1 MFLGAIPGS
10 AELSPS
16 DGCERGGNRMNR
28 ILWAIA
34 LAAIP
39 VTAQANAGIGFFI
52 IAVPFIVVALLPAVL
67 IEAGVLWRL
76 LPVAPRRAL
85 WLSFSANLRSSIW
98 GVILAIGVDLVFF
111 GLSGSAGP
119 EPTKASGIAALVPL
133 FFLTWRI
140 EHRAVLRLEPDLPRA
155 RVALATGA
163 ANLLTYALMIAVI
176 VLTQVLPEYPT
187 MPVRARVS
195 EALLLAGGAR
205 SAVNEYYEGKGGLPQ
220 SGGEAQYSENAAN
233 LGPYVSAIEIRERGV
248 VVITLAKHDNW
259 PAGRE
264 IRLTPAPDADA
275 KKLNWKCRSTLPPK
289 VLPPFCRE

>member
-1 MFLGAIPGS
+1 
-10 AELSPS
+10 
-16 DGCERGGNRMNR
+16 MNR

-34 LAAIP
+34 LAAMP
-39 VTAQANAGIGFFI
+39 AAAHANAGIGYFM

-67 IEAGVLWRL
+67 LEAGVLWRM

-85 WLSFSANLRSSIW
+85 RLSFSANLRSSIW
-98 GVILAIGVDLVFF
+98 GVFLAIGIDLVFF
-111 GLSGSAGP
+111 GLSESAGP
-119 EPTKASGIAALVPL
+119 EPTKASAIAALLPL

-176 VLTQVLPEYPT
+176 MLTPVLPEYPT

-195 EALLLAGGAR
+195 EALVLARGAR
-205 SAVNEYYEGKGGLPQ
+205 SAVNDYYESKGQLPQ
-220 SGGEAQYSENAAN
+220 SSGEAGYSETTAN
-233 LGPYVSAIEIRERGV
+233 WGSLVSTIEVREQGV

-259 PAGRE
+259 PAGSE
-264 IRLTPAPDADA
+264 IRLTPAADADA
-275 KKLNWKCRSTLPPK
+275 KKLGWKCRSTLPPK
-289 VLPPFCRE
+289 YLPPNCRE